1 MKITALLPMKDNSER
16 IPYKN
21 LKLLDGKPL
30 YYWVLNNLIKSKIIN
45 NVIINTDSKDIS
57 NSILKN
63 FTSSKIQ
70 LSERPKNLI
79 GDYVSMNEII
89 QYDINNIDSDIFIQ
103 THSTSPMLK
112 LSTID
117 KALNLMINRKK
128 KFDSIFSVTKIQKRF
143 YDKNTLP
150 YNHDPKM
157 LTTQYLEPI
166 FEENSCFY
174 IFTKESFNLSKS
186 RIGINPIMF
195 ELDEI
200 ESIDIDY
207 PNDFKLAEIV
217 HKNFY
222 KNE

>member
-1 MKITALLPMKDNSER
+1 MKENSER
-16 IPYKN
+16 IPNKN
-21 LKLLDGKPL
+21 LKLLNGKPL
-30 YYWVLNNLIKSKIIN
+30 YYWVLYNLIESNIIN
-45 NVIINTDSKDIS
+45 KILINTDSIKIS
-57 NSILKN
+57 NSIIKH
-63 FTSSKIQ
+63 FESPKIQ
-70 LSERPKNLI
+70 IIKRPKNLI

-89 QYDINNIDSDIFIQ
+89 QYDINTIDSDIFIQ
-103 THSTSPMLK
+103 THSTNPMLK
-112 LSTID
+112 LSTIN
-117 KALNLMINRKK
+117 KSLNLMLNSKK
-128 KFDSIFSVTKIQKRF
+128 KFDSIFSVTKIKKRF

-157 LTTQYLEPI
+157 LTTQNLEPL

-207 PNDFKLAEIV
+207 PNDFKLAELI